1 MTPLQR
7 EMDDVVGVLRANMG
21 KVLERDLKL
30 ADLEDKAEGLA
41 DGAKTFQRTSKKL
54 KRSQWW
60 ANARWTIYAVLIGI
74 GLIAAVVCSESPA
87 TGLAPLLSDVRGVGP
102 LPVGTLGRCI
112 VALTLTSTSA
122 GFVGAPCNWH
132 VRQRVQLLTPR
143 TASPADFPFRLLFLD
158 IANIQLRS
166 CDIAID
172 APGPHPRCPPSWS
185 KTT

>member
-41 DGAKTFQRTSKKL
+41 DGSKTFQRTSKKL

-60 ANARWTIYAVLIGI
+60 ANARWTVYAVLIGI

-87 TGLAPLLSDVRGVGP
+87 TVS
-102 LPVGTLGRCI
+102 LPCCPTSGGLGRC
-112 VALTLTSTSA
+112 
-122 GFVGAPCNWH
+122 
-132 VRQRVQLLTPR
+132 
-143 TASPADFPFRLLFLD
+143 
-158 IANIQLRS
+158 RS
-166 CDIAID
+166 
-172 APGPHPRCPPSWS
+172 GL
-185 KTT
+185 

>member
-132 VRQRVQLLTPR
+132 VRQYTACTALNTPHR
-143 TASPADFPFRLLFLD
+143 FSRRFSFPSSFFGH
-158 IANIQLRS
+158 
-166 CDIAID
+166 CKHTVAIL
-172 APGPHPRCPPSWS
+172 
-185 KTT
+185 